1 MDEPGGGGI
10 DPAQTITRTIG
21 GAFRGWP
28 EKKHFSHRSKW
39 RETQADSA
47 AASPAWN
54 NPGKEMDPAGGRRE
68 EAADAGSRWRCRT
81 VSGKSLA
88 SSSPF

>member
-1 MDEPGGGGI
+1 MLSGG
-10 DPAQTITRTIG
+10 DRK
-21 GAFRGWP
+21 RN
-28 EKKHFSHRSKW
+28 FSHRSKW

-54 NPGKEMDPAGGRRE
+54 KPGKGMDPAGGHRG
-68 EAADAGSRWRCRT
+68 EAADAGSRWRCQT
-81 VSGKSLA
+81 ILGKSLA